1 MSTYKPTGR
10 PPGRPRHSTELEG
23 ALDQVLMKALRDK
36 NLKPTDRLKA
46 IEAGIKLLAIRAKI
60 SEGSKDDESFFQ
72 SS

>member
-1 MSTYKPTGR
+1 
-10 PPGRPRHSTELEG
+10 LEG